1 MYCGNCGKP
10 VEDNTKFCRNCGQP
24 VDRGTF
30 CSNCGAQN
38 SSLAEVC
45 IKCGTRMSRSQT
57 VSQSQ
62 YDPPAP
68 PYSQPQPQYV
78 PPHAPPYTPPVA
90 QQAMPQ
96 VSSQPIVPHVVSAT
110 GKSQK
115 SKISVAILAL
125 LLGQLGMHRF
135 YAGKKRIGAVQ
146 LLLSIVGYPTYFFY
160 KNVWIGAVI
169 LGIMGG
175 WVFLDFVFIL
185 AGKFKDGK
193 GLLIM

>member
-10 VEDNTKFCRNCGQP
+10 VEDTTKFCRNCGQP

-57 VSQSQ
+57 ISQSQ
-62 YDPPAP
+62 YD
-68 PYSQPQPQYV
+68 
-78 PPHAPPYTPPVA
+78 PPVA

-193 GLLIM
+193 GLLII